1 MTIAGRISLYSK
13 LIIALQYNGAV
24 STLSTLWAAVV
35 TYVTYLAM
43 TFGTFSPEWGSFWAI
58 WRGSRLTPPT
68 RLIRLQISWYKKQTT
83 LVVPLTGGPMAK
95 RNSVDHTTMRDMNLA
110 LILHTLRTDAPLSRA
125 EIAATTGLNKA
136 TVSSM
141 IRDLLQNDFVRELE
155 NGQTP
160 AEVGRPA
167 IMIEPNPE
175 AGTFI
180 GAEINVDFISIVI
193 ANFSVKILSRRFEST
208 AHLHSQEAIL
218 ARFLYLLEEAVQQA
232 KGSSGPLFG
241 IGVGVPGLV
250 DVGTGQLLFAPNLNW
265 HNVDLRRLIQ
275 ERVDVPVYVMN
286 EANQAALGE
295 RYFGAGITSN
305 YMLYVSF
312 GIGIGGGIV
321 STGNLVEGATGFAG
335 EVGHMAVERDGLR
348 CNCGSRGCWE
358 TVAGTGALYRRIRQ
372 ALSEGKDSGLLAA
385 TDWDLSH
392 LEVGLVVE
400 AARRGDTVALEALHE
415 TAVWIG
421 MGLANLMNIL
431 NPERVV
437 IGGPLSEAQAFL
449 LPVIRETVAE
459 RAWDQV
465 SERAE
470 IVVAAHGR
478 DATVLGGVASVYR
491 GVLNS
496 PRNWLASAP
505 RSWQPT

>member
-1 MTIAGRISLYSK
+1 
-13 LIIALQYNGAV
+13 
-24 STLSTLWAAVV
+24 
-35 TYVTYLAM
+35 
-43 TFGTFSPEWGSFWAI
+43 
-58 WRGSRLTPPT
+58 
-68 RLIRLQISWYKKQTT
+68 
-83 LVVPLTGGPMAK
+83 MAK
-95 RNSVDHTTMRDMNLA
+95 RNSVDHTMMRDMNLA

-155 NGQTP
+155 NGQAP

-193 ANFSVKILSRRFEST
+193 ANFSVEILSRRFEST
-208 AHLHSQEAIL
+208 SHLHSQEAIL
-218 ARFLYLLEEAVQQA
+218 QRFLFLLHEAVQQA
-232 KGSSGPLFG
+232 QGSGRPLFG

-250 DVGTGQLLFAPNLNW
+250 DVRTGQLIFAPNLNW
-265 HNVDLRRLIQ
+265 QDVDLRRLIQ

-295 RYFGAGITSN
+295 RYFGAGITSS

-321 STGNLVEGATGFAG
+321 STGALVEGATGFAG
-335 EVGHMAVERDGLR
+335 EVGHMAVEREGLR

-358 TVAGTGALYRRIRQ
+358 TVAGSGALLRRVREAVSKGQ
-372 ALSEGKDSGLLAA
+372 DTWLVTATSGDLAR
-385 TDWDLSH
+385 
-392 LEVGLVVE
+392 LEIGLVVE
-400 AARRGDTVALEALHE
+400 AARRGDSVALDALHE
-415 TAVWIG
+415 TAVWMGI
-421 MGLANLMNIL
+421 GLANLMNIL

-437 IGGPLSEAQAFL
+437 IGGPLSEAQAFV

-465 SERAE
+465 SDRAE
-470 IVVAAHGR
+470 IVMAAHGR

-491 GVLNS
+491 GVLNN
-496 PRNWLASAP
+496 PRNWLAGSP